1 VDPEAITGSGLSL
14 AAAGLRHS
22 AKNDS
27 NPNWDLGDYFW

>member
-1 VDPEAITGSGLSL
+1 MAL

-27 NPNWDLGDYFW
+27 NPNWNFNDYLW